1 MGKATRSAG
10 YPQAM
15 WALVG
20 LPKDRFPVQ
29 LPFANERLARAW
41 RFDFYAFRRALEREG
56 DKRWEA
62 VAALRLTLDTGGL
75 VVEHVDQTGTNAEL
89 LQCILNAT
97 TRLPKGM
104 TFEASA
110 DEGVEMLLR
119 PHRIEPT
126 QVEQKT
132 TMSAVDE
139 YLRGGAPKE

>member
-1 MGKATRSAG
+1 MGKATRSMG

-20 LPKDRFPVQ
+20 APVENFPMQ

-56 DKRWEA
+56 DKRWEKA
-62 VAALRLTLDTGGL
+62 AALRLLLDTGGL
-75 VVEHVDQTGTNAEL
+75 VVEHVDQSGTNAEL

-104 TFEASA
+104 TFEAP
-110 DEGVEMLLR
+110 GVAAVEAMIQ
-119 PHRIEPT
+119 PHRVEPGK
-126 QVEQKT
+126 VEQKT
-132 TMSAVDE
+132 TMSAVDD
-139 YLRGGAPKE
+139 YLRGGKTE